1 MRNVKMMLGAACVLA
16 GVAGGGAIAT
26 AGNDGKKPAPLPEGV
41 AAGADPV
48 AAVPEE
54 QADQINQ
61 LERPRTSDDAMP
73 SEWREDL
80 TAGPEGDEH
89 FGANPSLARR
99 TGPSTWI
106 VPGDGYVCVANSTPG
121 EGALGFG
128 CATPDDVEKG
138 LLAPSDVDANGN
150 GVLTG
155 VLPDG
160 VSEVTLVDK
169 DGSTRSAEVER
180 NTYRAAIDA
189 NLKEVRFT
197 DPNGVQHILPMG
209 WKP

>member
-26 AGNDGKKPAPLPEGV
+26 AGDDGVEPAPVPEVV
-41 AAGADPV
+41 AADADPV

-54 QADQINQ
+54 QADQIHQ
-61 LERPRTSDDAMP
+61 LERPRTGDDAMP

-106 VPGDGYVCVANSTPG
+106 VPADGYVCVANSTPG

-160 VSEVTLVDK
+160 VSEVTLTDK
-169 DGSTRSAEVER
+169 DGTTSTVSVER
-180 NTYRAAIDA
+180 NTYRVAIDA

-197 DPNGVQHILPMG
+197 DAGGGVHVLPMS
-209 WKP
+209 WRP